1 MRFHSRLEAG
11 QLLGKRLRAT
21 GATAD
26 LVLGLPR
33 GGVVVA
39 MEVARGLDCPLA
51 TLVVRKIGHP
61 QHRELAVGAIAEPDV
76 VVRDEE
82 SLRWN
87 PPSAAELR
95 AVEAEERERLRRYQ
109 KLFHPHGLPE
119 LKGKEIW
126 LVDDGL
132 ATGATMEAAVRAAR
146 KRHAARIKVAVPVA
160 SGHALTRIARL
171 ADDVFALEVDAGFMS
186 VGRYFEEFA
195 QVSDEEVVALLQAT
209 SAQ

>member
-1 MRFHSRLEAG
+1 MRFHSRFEAG
-11 QLLGKRLRAT
+11 QLLGKRLRSAD
-21 GATAD
+21 ATAD

-39 MEVARGLDCPLA
+39 AEVAHCLDCQLA

-61 QHRELAVGAIAEPDV
+61 QHRELAVGAIAEPDI

-87 PPSAAELR
+87 PPSAAALH
-95 AVEAEERERLRRYQ
+95 AVEAEEMERLRRYQ
-109 KLFHPHGLPE
+109 KLFHSTGLPE

-146 KRHAARIKVAVPVA
+146 KRHATRVKVAVPVA
-160 SGHALTRIARL
+160 SSNALTRIAQL
-171 ADDVFALEVDAGFMS
+171 ADDVVALEVDAGFLA
-186 VGRYFEEFA
+186 VGRYYEEFR
-195 QVSDEEVVALLQAT
+195 QVTDEEVVSLLRA
-209 SAQ
+209 A